1 MPVGCILLF
10 PGQPWASTVT
20 AANTQYQIGDLL
32 AQISGGKSSDSPA
45 PAVQRPQSV
54 SIKRKADDNLA
65 RNDSKTPRLFAQ
77 PAKVPQRPAIA
88 TLPRP
93 LPIPSKPVDI
103 VSRPVRPVAASKPP
117 APPPVAP
124 SKPKAPPK
132 KGSYAEILARAQRAQ
147 AVMGQVGKIQHKKVE
162 KGAIKKDKERS
173 DVKAAPQGSQGRKPP
188 IGYKGSSKPG
198 QRNGTNGNATS
209 KVDRN
214 GAASRPPPKALG
226 SSKKA
231 PEPEPEK
238 KLKKAAVATTGYTGT
253 ARPKPGAA
261 SKKSNAPRG
270 GALLNAPPPR
280 SGSSRR
286 SRFEDDYDE
295 EMDDFIDYDDEEEE
309 DGQRYGYASDGSS
322 DMEAGLDD
330 IDDEERLAEQIA
342 RREDLQEER
351 LEKSLK
357 VAKEER
363 KRKALEALRANRR
376 G

>member
-1 MPVGCILLF
+1 MP
-10 PGQPWASTVT
+10 
-20 AANTQYQIGDLL
+20 IGDLL

-45 PAVQRPQSV
+45 PAVQRPESV
-54 SIKRKADDNLA
+54 SIKRKADDDLA
-65 RNDSKTPRLFAQ
+65 RAASKTPRLFSQ
-77 PAKVPQRPAIA
+77 PAKAPQRPAIA
-88 TLPRP
+88 TPPRP
-93 LPIPSKPVDI
+93 LLTPSKPVS
-103 VSRPVRPVAASKPP
+103 VASRSVRPVVASKPP
-117 APPPVAP
+117 PAPLVDP

-173 DVKAAPQGSQGRKPP
+173 DVKAASSSAQGRKPP
-188 IGYKGSSKPG
+188 VGYKGSSKPG
-198 QRNGTNGNATS
+198 QRNGTNGNAAS
-209 KVDRN
+209 KADRN
-214 GAASRPPPKALG
+214 GAASRPPPKTMA

-231 PEPEPEK
+231 SEPLPEK

-253 ARPKPGAA
+253 ARPKPGTA

-286 SRFEDDYDE
+286 SRYEDDYDE
-295 EMDDFIDYDDEEEE
+295 EMDDFIDYDDDED
-309 DGQRYGYASDGSS
+309 DGQRHGYASDASS

-330 IDDEERLAEQIA
+330 IDDEERLAERIA

-357 VAKEER
+357 MAKEER

>member
-1 MPVGCILLF
+1 MP
-10 PGQPWASTVT
+10 
-20 AANTQYQIGDLL
+20 IGDLL
-32 AQISGGKSSDSPA
+32 AQISGGKPSDSPA
-45 PAVQRPQSV
+45 PAVQRPQRV

-65 RNDSKTPRLFAQ
+65 RTDSKTPRLFTQ
-77 PAKVPQRPAIA
+77 PAKIPQRPVTA

-93 LPIPSKPVDI
+93 LPTPSKPVN
-103 VSRPVRPVAASKPP
+103 VASRPVRPVVGSKPP
-117 APPPVAP
+117 AAP
-124 SKPKAPPK
+124 SVNSGKPKAPPK

-147 AVMGQVGKIQHKKVE
+147 AAMGQVGKIQHKKVE

-173 DVKAAPQGSQGRKPP
+173 DTKAAPSGPQGRKPP
-188 IGYKGSSKPG
+188 TGYKGSSKPG

-209 KVDRN
+209 KADRN
-214 GAASRPPPKALG
+214 GAVSRPPPKAMA

-231 PEPEPEK
+231 SEPEPEK

-280 SGSSRR
+280 PGSSRR
-286 SRFEDDYDE
+286 SRYEDDYDE
-295 EMDDFIDYDDEEEE
+295 EMEDFIDYDDEEE

-322 DMEAGLDD
+322 DMEAGLED
-330 IDDEERLAEQIA
+330 IDDEERLAERIA
-342 RREDLQEER
+342 RREDLQEEQ

-363 KRKALEALRANRR
+363 KRKALDALRANRR

>member
-1 MPVGCILLF
+1 MP
-10 PGQPWASTVT
+10 
-20 AANTQYQIGDLL
+20 IGDLL

-45 PAVQRPQSV
+45 PAVQRLPSV
-54 SIKRKADDNLA
+54 SIKRKADDDLA

-77 PAKVPQRPAIA
+77 PAKLPQRPATA
-88 TLPRP
+88 ALPRP
-93 LPIPSKPVDI
+93 LPLPSKTVNI
-103 VSRPVRPVAASKPP
+103 ASRPAKPAVASKPP
-117 APPPVAP
+117 PVPLVDP

-162 KGAIKKDKERS
+162 KGAIKKERERN
-173 DVKAAPQGSQGRKPP
+173 DVKGAPSGAQGKKPP
-188 IGYKGSSKPG
+188 VGYKGSSKPG
-198 QRNGTNGNATS
+198 PRSGTNGNASS
-209 KVDRN
+209 KTDRN
-214 GAASRPPPKALG
+214 GAVSRPAAKATA
-226 SSKKA
+226 SSRKA

-253 ARPKPGAA
+253 ARPKPGAT
-261 SKKSNAPRG
+261 SKKSNAQRG

-295 EMDDFIDYDDEEEE
+295 ELDDFIDYDDEED
-309 DGQRYGYASDGSS
+309 DGQRYGYASDASS

-330 IDDEERLAEQIA
+330 IDDEERLAERIA
-342 RREDLQEER
+342 RREDLQEEQ

-363 KRKALEALRANRR
+363 KRKALDALRANRR